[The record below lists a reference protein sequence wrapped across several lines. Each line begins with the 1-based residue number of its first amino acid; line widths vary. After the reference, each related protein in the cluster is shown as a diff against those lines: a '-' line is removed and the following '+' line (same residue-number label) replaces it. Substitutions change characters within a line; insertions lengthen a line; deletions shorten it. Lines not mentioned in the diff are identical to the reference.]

1 MKPAA
6 ANLIPNKAH
15 NLFDMQYFTINE
27 LTASNTAQARGID
40 NTPNAKTQ
48 ASLTQLIENVLDPV
62 RRIWGRPITVNSGYR
77 CPALNA
83 AVKGAS
89 NSQHL
94 KGEAADITT
103 GSSDGNRKLFEKI
116 SASGIPFDQLIDE
129 SGYSWIHISYSDRNR
144 RQVLH
149 L

>member
-1 MKPAA
+1 
-6 ANLIPNKAH
+6 
-15 NLFDMQYFTINE
+15 MQYFTIQE
-27 LTASNTAQARGID
+27 LTASSTAQARGID
-40 NTPNAKTQ
+40 NKPNAQVQ
-48 ASLTQLIENVLDPV
+48 ANLTKLIDAVLDPV

-83 AVKGAS
+83 AVRGVA

-94 KGEAADITT
+94 TGEAADITT
-103 GSSDGNRKLFEKI
+103 GTREGNRELFEKI
-116 SASGIPFDQLIDE
+116 SRSGVPFDQLIDE
-129 SGYSWIHISYSDRNR
+129 SGYSWIHISYSGRNR

>member
-1 MKPAA
+1 
-6 ANLIPNKAH
+6 
-15 NLFDMQYFTINE
+15 MQYFTIQE
-27 LTASNTAQARGID
+27 LTASSTARARGID
-40 NTPNAKTQ
+40 TKPNAQVQ
-48 ASLTQLIENVLDPV
+48 ANLTKLLDAVLDPV

-83 AVKGAS
+83 AVRGVA

-94 KGEAADITT
+94 TGEAADITT
-103 GSSDGNRKLFEKI
+103 GTREGNRELFEKI
-116 SASGIPFDQLIDE
+116 SRSGVPFDQLIDE
-129 SGYSWIHISYSDRNR
+129 SGYSWIHISYSGRNR

>member
-1 MKPAA
+1 
-6 ANLIPNKAH
+6 
-15 NLFDMQYFTINE
+15 MQYFTINE

-129 SGYSWIHISYSDRNR
+129 SGYSWIHISYSGRNR